1 MNQEWTGH
9 PNCTKATGPTTGE
22 SSSRAGTRKELGEL
36 SRLYPHKRSLLI
48 DYRQVERFGKAG
60 IALADELL
68 ENPGKVLEDV
78 WDAIRNNQLVHT
90 KDGKEPKGIN
100 IRFTNLPKKT
110 AIREIRANDINRFIS
125 VEGILRKTDGS
136 PAPDR
141 RSGLQVPGRPLHQKD
156 PEVRHVHR
164 ARRLRNGRVH
174 VQETGTDPQALH
186 VCRFPETP
194 GAGVS

>member
-1 MNQEWTGH
+1 
-9 PNCTKATGPTTGE
+9 
-22 SSSRAGTRKELGEL
+22 
-36 SRLYPHKRSLLI
+36 
-48 DYRQVERFGKAG
+48 
-60 IALADELL
+60 
-68 ENPGKVLEDV
+68 VLEDV

-125 VEGILRKTDGS
+125 VEGILRKTT
-136 PAPDR
+136 
-141 RSGLQVPGRPLHQKD
+141 
-156 PEVRHVHR
+156 EVRPRIVEAVFKCPAGHFTKKIQKYGYVHR

-174 VQETGTDPQALH
+174 VQEAGTDPQALH